1 MEDIKYMKI
10 ALKLALKGK
19 GFTEPNPM
27 VGAVV
32 AKDGDVVAVGYHRK
46 YGAEHAEREALQKV
60 TIPGTTLYIT
70 LEPCSHVGKTPPC
83 ADLIIRKKVKRV
95 VAALQDP
102 NPLVDGCGI
111 CKLEEN
117 GIAVEVGLL
126 SDMARHIN
134 RHYLKYISQK
144 MPYVT
149 LKAGVSMDG
158 KLTDKYRKSQW
169 VTSEEMR
176 TFSHSLRGEFS
187 AIMVGMQT
195 AVADDP
201 QLNIREN
208 AWEDKKLYR
217 VVLDTHNRLDTRL
230 RIFGGDQER
239 FPLVIFSSKQA
250 QDRTPKIKHHFFV
263 TPGPGGGLHLEEV
276 MKVLY
281 QQEIASVLVEGGGG
295 LFNSFLQQKL
305 YDEIILGKAGTLLGG
320 KDSVQ
325 VFPQGTSVS
334 TPIQLNQREIIELK
348 TGYFVRGY
356 R

>member
-1 MEDIKYMKI
+1 M
-10 ALKLALKGK
+10 
-19 GFTEPNPM
+19 
-27 VGAVV
+27 
-32 AKDGDVVAVGYHRK
+32 
-46 YGAEHAEREALQKV
+46 
-60 TIPGTTLYIT
+60 
-70 LEPCSHVGKTPPC
+70 
-83 ADLIIRKKVKRV
+83 
-95 VAALQDP
+95 
-102 NPLVDGCGI
+102 DGCGI

-134 RHYLKYISQK
+134 RHYLKYITQK
-144 MPYVT
+144 IPYVT

-176 TFSHSLRGEFS
+176 RFSHSLRGEFS
-187 AIMVGMQT
+187 AVMVGVQT
-195 AVADDP
+195 VVDDDP
-201 QLNIREN
+201 QLNIREK

-217 VVLDTHNRLDTRL
+217 IVLDTHNRLDTRL
-230 RIFGGDQER
+230 RIFGGDQEQ
-239 FPLVIFSSKQA
+239 FPLVIFSSKEA
-250 QDRTPKIKHHFFV
+250 QNRNPKVKHHFFV
-263 TPGPGGGLHLEEV
+263 TPCPGGGLHLEEV
-276 MKVLY
+276 LKVLY
-281 QQEIASVLVEGGGG
+281 QQEIASVLVEGGGS

-334 TPIQLNQREIIELK
+334 NPIQLNRREIIELN